1 MAEPNPFINR
11 AVALARAQEPEWTT
25 QATEALDQAA
35 GTPWGQSI
43 LRHNPEFNR
52 IHKLIAEGKI
62 GLEER
67 VQLITDLEALHTFS
81 GIINR
86 TRRRDIGDFTIR
98 KPETVVVEFTPT
110 QKELHDELLQV
121 QAEIFSRLHG
131 DVHVK
136 FMMTTIRRQAASCL
150 FGLAPFLEE
159 ILSRHL
165 DELSW
170 DEADDTELVPQSDA
184 VDNIESQI
192 QTILEKARALGPNDP
207 KLDAFR
213 NIIRDKQSLPN
224 NKVMLFSSFR
234 HTLHYLY
241 EHLKADGFRVGMI
254 HGGTPDED
262 RVELRNRF
270 EMQRDQDDGLDV
282 LLFSEIGCEG
292 LDYQFC
298 DCIVNYDLPWN
309 PMRIEQR
316 IGRIDRWGQKSEK
329 VAIFN
334 LITPETVDADI
345 YERCLVRIGVFNSAL
360 GGSEEILGEITQEIR
375 NIAENFSLSE
385 AERKEQ
391 FQQLAD
397 NKIRLIQEQDELEQK
412 QLELFGIR
420 LPQDQ
425 MKREIE
431 QASSF
436 WLSPSSIRRLITI
449 YLQQA
454 CGKEQEFILGE
465 KALKTLRLSQESRSS
480 LRRDFQRL
488 PRQNTSA
495 YREWENWLKGGN
507 PHLLMTFESECASQ
521 HPEAVFIMP
530 LHPLVKQAAMAFDT
544 RKRVFTALKVNS
556 NEVPK
561 GRYEFAIYQWQFH
574 GVRED
579 LVLRPVASSETMTEH
594 LSGLL
599 EKAERDPAGRVD
611 VADPALWDGLDAQHH
626 RLWSEARTN
635 HQRRTRELAEYRR
648 ESLATS
654 HRARISLLEE
664 QLSQATNEKIQKM
677 RRSQIAAAEA
687 DYARRIQELDIAM
700 ERADV
705 TAGPVAYGILHVR
718 RGKDDDRQ

>member
-1 MAEPNPFINR
+1 MSEPNPFINQ

-25 QATEALDQAA
+25 QANEAIEQAA
-35 GTPWGQSI
+35 KTSWGQSI
-43 LRHNPEFNR
+43 LRHNPEFER
-52 IHKLIAEGKI
+52 IHKLMAEGKI
-62 GLEER
+62 RSEER

-86 TRRRDIGDFTIR
+86 TRRRDIGKFTIR
-98 KPETVVVEFTPT
+98 NPETVVVEFTPP
-110 QKELHDELLQV
+110 QKDLHDELLQV
-121 QAEIFSRLHG
+121 QAEIFSRIHG
-131 DVHVK
+131 DVNVK
-136 FMMTTIRRQAASCL
+136 FMMTIIRRQAASCL
-150 FGLAPFLEE
+150 FGLAPFLDE
-159 ILSRHL
+159 ILNRNL

-170 DEADDTELVPQSDA
+170 EEADNTEPVPQNDI
-184 VDNIESQI
+184 VDKIKSRI
-192 QTILEKARALGPNDP
+192 QTILEKARALDPKDP
-207 KLDAFR
+207 KLDALR
-213 NIIRDKQSLPN
+213 KIIKDKQGLPN

-241 EHLKADGFRVGMI
+241 KHLNADGIRVGMV

-262 RVELRNRF
+262 RIELRNRF
-270 EMQRDQDDGLDV
+270 EMQRDQDNGLDV

-334 LITPETVDADI
+334 MITPGTVDADI

-360 GGSEEILGEITQEIR
+360 GGSEEILGEINQEIR

-385 AERKEQ
+385 AERGEQ

-397 NKIRLIQEQDELEQK
+397 NKIRLIQEQDDLEQK

-425 MKREIE
+425 MRREIE

-449 YLQQA
+449 YLQQV
-454 CGKEQEFILGE
+454 CGKEQELILGE
-465 KALKTLRLSQESRSS
+465 KMLKTLRLSQESRRIL
-480 LRRDFQRL
+480 LREFQKL

-495 YREWENWLKGGN
+495 YREWEDWLKGGN

-530 LHPLVKQAAMAFDT
+530 LHPLVKQAAMAFDAK
-544 RKRVFTALKVNS
+544 KRAFTALKVNS
-556 NEVPK
+556 NDIPK

-574 GVRED
+574 GVKED
-579 LVLRPVASSETMTEH
+579 LVLRPVASSDVVTGH
-594 LSGLL
+594 LSGLV
-599 EKAERDPAGRVD
+599 ERAERYPIGKID
-611 VADPALWDGLDAQHH
+611 VADPTIWDGLDAQHH
-626 RLWSEARTN
+626 RLWSEARKN
-635 HQRRTRELAEYRR
+635 HQRRTQELAEYRR
-648 ESLATS
+648 ESLTTS

-664 QLSQATNEKIQKM
+664 QLSQASNEKIQKM

-687 DYARRIQELDIAM
+687 DYARRIQDLDIAI

-705 TAGPVAYGILHVR
+705 TAQLVAYGVLFIE
-718 RGKDDDRQ
+718 GDSGGDCE